1 MAGVNVAGMTQTT
14 QHQAP
19 PVPDLTDR
27 DAGTTAEPALPGS
40 VAGAPDQAN
49 PTIAVVPDQ
58 VSPAA
63 AVLPGVSPDILTPDA
78 PTPDVP
84 TPEEAAAPVR
94 RRAAISPSRAKDF
107 RQCPLLFRYLAV
119 DRLPEPPSQAAV
131 KGSLVHA
138 VLEHLFDLPAAGR
151 TEEAAQELLD
161 PQWQELQASRPDVLG
176 MFAGPE
182 DLGAWLAEARSLLT
196 QYFRMENPTRLEPA
210 EREMLVETELASGI
224 LLRGYVDRMDVAPNG
239 MVRVVDYKTGRSPNP
254 RFQDE
259 ALFQMRFYALMLWK
273 LHGRVPARLQL
284 VYLGDGRTLTH
295 DPVEEELVALERDL
309 ENLWESIAGAA
320 RARDFTYRTSKL
332 CSWCSFQSLCPAFGG
347 EVPPLPPEGVDHL
360 LTVQAV

>member
-19 PVPDLTDR
+19 PVPGLTDR

-63 AVLPGVSPDILTPDA
+63 AVLPGVSPDIFTPDA

-107 RQCPLLFRYLAV
+107 RQCPLLFRYRAV

-151 TEEAAQELLD
+151 TEEAAQALLD

-360 LTVQAV
+360 LTVQAL

>member
-1 MAGVNVAGMTQTT
+1 VVSVAGVNVIGMTQTT
-14 QHQAP
+14 QREAL
-19 PVPDLTDR
+19 LTP
-27 DAGTTAEPALPGS
+27 EPA
-40 VAGAPDQAN
+40 APD
-49 PTIAVVPDQ
+49 V
-58 VSPAA
+58 
-63 AVLPGVSPDILTPDA
+63 LTPDA
-78 PTPDVP
+78 PTPDVLTPDAP
-84 TPEEAAAPVR
+84 TPDEAVAPVR

-107 RQCPLLFRYLAV
+107 RQCPLLFRYRAV

-176 MFAGPE
+176 MFSGPE

-196 QYFRMENPTRLEPA
+196 QYFRMENPRRLEPA
-210 EREMLVETELASGI
+210 DREMLVETELASGI

-239 MVRVVDYKTGRSPNP
+239 AVRVVDYKTGRSPNP

-259 ALFQMRFYALMLWK
+259 ALFQMRFYALMLWR
-273 LHGRVPARLQL
+273 LNGTVPARLQL

-309 ENLWESIAGAA
+309 EGLWETISQAA
-320 RARDFTYRTSKL
+320 RTRTFTYRTSKL

-347 EVPPLPPEGVDHL
+347 EEPPLPPEGVEHL
-360 LTVQAV
+360 LTIQAV

>member
-1 MAGVNVAGMTQTT
+1 MNGMTQTT
-14 QHQAP
+14 QREAS
-19 PVPDLTDR
+19 PVPVPTDLPADSLASGVATLSSPEVLSPEAPTP
-27 DAGTTAEPALPGS
+27 DA
-40 VAGAPDQAN
+40 
-49 PTIAVVPDQ
+49 
-58 VSPAA
+58 
-63 AVLPGVSPDILTPDA
+63 LTPDA
-78 PTPDVP
+78 PTPD
-84 TPEEAAAPVR
+84 EAVER

-107 RQCPLLFRYLAV
+107 RQCPLLFRYRAV

-138 VLEHLFDLPAAGR
+138 VLEHLFDLPAPRR

-161 PQWQELQASRPDVLG
+161 PQWQELQASRPDVLS
-176 MFAGPE
+176 MFSGPE

-224 LLRGYVDRMDVAPNG
+224 LLRGFVDRMDVAPNG
-239 MVRVVDYKTGRSPNP
+239 MVRVVDYKTGRSPHP
-254 RFQDE
+254 RYQDE
-259 ALFQMRFYALMLWK
+259 ALFQMRFYALMIWR

-295 DPVEEELVALERDL
+295 DPKEEELVALERDL
-309 ENLWESIAGAA
+309 ESLWATISESA
-320 RARDFTYRTSKL
+320 RSQRFAYRTSKL

-347 EVPPLPPEGVDHL
+347 EVPPLPPGGVEHL